1 MVYESS
7 EVFKNCSSFSPN
19 TLILLITCR
28 MKAENVL
35 EPSSLSDMKT
45 GDGRGRGGG

>member
-7 EVFKNCSSFSPN
+7 EIFKDFSSFSPN

-35 EPSSLSDMKT
+35 EPSSLSDIKT
-45 GDGRGRGGG
+45 GEGRGGGGG